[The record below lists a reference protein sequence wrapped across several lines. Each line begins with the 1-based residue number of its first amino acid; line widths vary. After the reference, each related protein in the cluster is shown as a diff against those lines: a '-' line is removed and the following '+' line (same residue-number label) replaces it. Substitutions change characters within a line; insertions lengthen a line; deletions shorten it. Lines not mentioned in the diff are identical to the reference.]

1 MKKLLAVV
9 MLLALSF
16 SFFGN
21 SIAQE
26 GSTSAKTEAAKP
38 NYLFVINFDNGTYV
52 DGKLTLNGN
61 GQSNVIYFSD
71 KPQVESGHMG
81 IKKFVSIWGAGE
93 QNFNSIPPNSTLSII
108 KDEVENNS
116 VFILSNPEVSGT
128 AIIFDAELVN
138 GKPTA
143 KFEAGGLFLD
153 TKLGKTNSDSGNR

>member
-1 MKKLLAVV
+1 MKKLIFGIAVLMV
-9 MLLALSF
+9 ITGFAY
-16 SFFGN
+16 
-21 SIAQE
+21 AVD
-26 GSTSAKTEAAKP
+26 SAGP
-38 NYLFVINFDNGTYV
+38 NYLFVINFDNGTYA

-61 GQSNVIYFSD
+61 GQSNVVYFSD

-81 IKKFVSIWGAGE
+81 IKKFVTIWGEGE

-116 VFILSNPEVSGT
+116 VFILSNPKVDGT
-128 AIIFDAELVN
+128 AITFDAELVS

-153 TKLGKTNSDSGNR
+153 TKLGSN

>member
-1 MKKLLAVV
+1 MKKLIFGIAVLMV
-9 MLLALSF
+9 ITGFAY
-16 SFFGN
+16 
-21 SIAQE
+21 AVD
-26 GSTSAKTEAAKP
+26 SAGP
-38 NYLFVINFDNGTYV
+38 NYLFVINFDNGTYA

-81 IKKFVSIWGAGE
+81 INKFVTIWGEGE

-116 VFILSNPEVSGT
+116 VFILSNPKVDGT
-128 AIIFDAELVN
+128 AITFDAELVS

-153 TKLGKTNSDSGNR
+153 TKLGNN

>member
-1 MKKLLAVV
+1 MKKLLAIV

>member
-1 MKKLLAVV
+1 MKKILFSLAFLLAISGVGYAV
-9 MLLALSF
+9 
-16 SFFGN
+16 
-21 SIAQE
+21 
-26 GSTSAKTEAAKP
+26 EATGP

-52 DGKLTLNGN
+52 DGKLTLTGN

-71 KPQVESGHMG
+71 KPEVESGHMG
-81 IKKFVSIWGAGE
+81 IKKFVSIWGEGE

-116 VFILSNPEVSGT
+116 VFIISNPRVQGN
-128 AIIFDAELVN
+128 AITFDAELVS

-153 TKLGKTNSDSGNR
+153 TKLGNTNSN